1 MIALLL
7 AAAVA
12 LFVLSLPLAQTSFG
26 GTLRRAAAVCFL
38 LALLPSFLVPIF
50 FPPSS
55 TPTPVSDPS
64 SLLERVRDAL
74 AYLAGAV
81 LVSLG
86 AYGTLAV
93 RKRFVAPKKEPW
105 EALFGR
111 SGGKKRVGNTGHPS
125 WIDREDGL

>member
-7 AAAVA
+7 AATVA

-38 LALLPSFLVPIF
+38 LALLPSILVPIF

-74 AYLAGAV
+74 AYLVGAV

-86 AYGTLAV
+86 AYGILAV

-111 SGGKKRVGNTGHPS
+111 SGGKKRVGNTGHPP
-125 WIDREDGL
+125 WIDRKDGL

>member
-7 AAAVA
+7 AATVA

-38 LALLPSFLVPIF
+38 LALLPSILVPIF

-74 AYLAGAV
+74 AYLVGAV

-86 AYGTLAV
+86 ATN
-93 RKRFVAPKKEPW
+93 RFRTARMPYAPKKEPW

-111 SGGKKRVGNTGHPS
+111 SGGKKRVGNTGHPP
-125 WIDREDGL
+125 WIDRKDGL